1 MAQVYLSKQQADN
14 LATLIGYWLDSSYE
28 ADENDVPDNITQQHI
43 ELGIKAIEAGAD
55 IGSSH
60 SYVVDAYDN
69 QPKKKR
75 RKRTPVAADK
85 PAIETPRDKVFYR
98 FMRNS
103 LLVRLPNEE
112 FLLDNERLAQKLS
125 AQGFKIKPSSDELTC
140 RLTPPFQYKKILY
153 GESAL
158 GHTERYEAF
167 YEALIKDVLEP
178 LSMTCTGKPGNLFN
192 DEHAQF
198 TCGF

>member
-14 LATLIGYWLDSSYE
+14 LATLIGYWFDSSYE

-85 PAIETPRDKVFYR
+85 PAIETPPDKVFYR
-98 FMRNS
+98 FIRNS

-112 FLLDNERLAQKLS
+112 CLLDNERLAHDLS
-125 AQGFKIKPSSDELTC
+125 AQGFKIKPNSDELTC
-140 RLTPPFQYKKILY
+140 RLTPPFKYKKILY
-153 GESAL
+153 GESSL
-158 GHTERYEAF
+158 EHTERYEAF

-178 LSMTCTGKPGNLFN
+178 LSMMYTGKPGNLFN

-198 TCGF
+198 VCGF

>member
-1 MAQVYLSKQQADN
+1 MAQVYLSKQQADT
-14 LATLIGYWLDSSYE
+14 LAALIGYWLDSSYE
-28 ADENDVPDNITQQHI
+28 ADENDVPDDITKQHI

-69 QPKKKR
+69 QPKKKG
-75 RKRTPVAADK
+75 RKKTPVITDK
-85 PAIETPRDKVFYR
+85 PAIEAPRDKVFYR
-98 FMRNS
+98 FMGDS

-112 FLLDNERLAQKLS
+112 CLLDNKRLAQELSDDCFRIKLN
-125 AQGFKIKPSSDELTC
+125 SDELTC
-140 RLTPPFQYKKILY
+140 HLTPPFQYKNILY
-153 GESAL
+153 GESTL
-158 GHTERYEAF
+158 EHTERYEAF

-178 LSMTCTGKPGNLFN
+178 LSTACTGKPDNLFH

>member
-28 ADENDVPDNITQQHI
+28 ADENDVPDNIIQQHI

-60 SYVVDAYDN
+60 SYVVDAYGN

-75 RKRTPVAADK
+75 RKKTPVLTDK
-85 PAIETPRDKVFYR
+85 PAIEAPRDKVLYR
-98 FMRNS
+98 FMGDS

-112 FLLDNERLAQKLS
+112 YLLDNEHLAQELS
-125 AQGFKIKPSSDELTC
+125 ADGFRIKPNSDELTC
-140 RLTPPFQYKKILY
+140 HLTPPFQYKKILY

-178 LSMTCTGKPGNLFN
+178 LSMTCTGKPDNLFN

-198 TCGF
+198 VCVF